1 MAQRSHP
8 AAVASGKFTRRNG
21 RALMTFQGVN
31 FDFAILG
38 PILALVVA
46 GLLVL
51 LVDLVT
57 RSVARGV
64 LYGIGFA
71 GCAAAFAC
79 MIPLYGRSVTTVNGA
94 FATDRFSWGF
104 SAILIGTLAVTLLL
118 SSLRNADDGG
128 SPGSY
133 AALLIFCTIGGLIMA
148 GATTL
153 IGIFLGLEELSLA
166 LYVLAGSGYPRPASE
181 EAALKYVL
189 LGSLASGFL
198 IYGSALLYGS
208 AGSVSIAA
216 LAASAASLT
225 PLFLTGFALLLVGL
239 AFKLALSPFHLWTPD
254 VYEGSPIAITAFMTV
269 AVKAATFA
277 VLARFVYT
285 AFGHDSVALVPLWIL
300 AIASMLVGSF
310 GALRQRNLKRL
321 LAYSSISQAGFM
333 VVALA
338 GVGEYGLSS
347 LLFYLVAYALM
358 NLGAF
363 AVIAMLGDGD
373 EAYADIDAYR
383 ALFYRRPWVAVA
395 FTLFLFSLAGIP
407 GTAGFFGK
415 VLLLEQGFGAGPWG
429 VALGCALIAGSIV
442 SIYAY
447 FKVIWLMFV
456 PQEGEQPVTAGNSP
470 LSWIPI
476 GLGVAGV
483 IALGVIPQLF
493 VSLVSA
499 AP

>member
-1 MAQRSHP
+1 
-8 AAVASGKFTRRNG
+8 
-21 RALMTFQGVN
+21 MTFYGVN
-31 FDFAILG
+31 FDFS
-38 PILALVVA
+38 ILAPITVLVIT
-46 GLLVL
+46 GLIVL
-51 LVDLVT
+51 LVDLIG
-57 RSVARGV
+57 RSIPRVV
-64 LYGIGFA
+64 LYGIGVA
-71 GCAAAFAC
+71 GCIGAFIALA
-79 MIPLYGRSVTTVNGA
+79 PLYGRSATTIGGA

-104 SAILIGTLAVTLLL
+104 SAVLVFTLAVTLLL

-128 SPGSY
+128 SPGTY
-133 AALLIFCTIGGLIMA
+133 ATLLIFCTIGGLIMA
-148 GATTL
+148 GATNL
-153 IGIFLGLEELSLA
+153 IGIFLGLEQLSLA
-166 LYVLAGSGYPRPASE
+166 LYVLAGTGYPRPASE

-208 AGSVSIAA
+208 AGSVSLAA
-216 LAASAASLT
+216 LTAAALSL
-225 PLFLTGFALLLVGL
+225 PLLFVIGFGLLLVGL

-285 AFGHDSVALVPLWIL
+285 VFGHDSAALIPLWLL
-300 AIASMLVGSF
+300 AIFSMLVGSF

-321 LAYSSISQAGFM
+321 LAYSSIAQAGFM

-395 FTLFLFSLAGIP
+395 LTLFLFSLAGIP

-429 VALGCALIAGSIV
+429 IALAIALIVGSIV
-442 SIYAY
+442 SIYVY
-447 FKVIWLMFV
+447 FQVVWLMFV
-456 PQEGEQPVTAGNSP
+456 PQEGEQPVTAGNSW
-470 LSWIPI
+470 LTWIPVA
-476 GLGVAGV
+476 LGVAGV
-483 IALGVIPQLF
+483 VALGVIPQVF
-493 VSLVSA
+493 VSIVSSA
-499 AP
+499 L

>member
-1 MAQRSHP
+1 
-8 AAVASGKFTRRNG
+8 
-21 RALMTFQGVN
+21 MTIQGVN
-31 FDFAILG
+31 FDFGILG
-38 PILALVVA
+38 PISVLVIT
-46 GLLVL
+46 GLVVL
-51 LVDLVT
+51 LVDLVG
-57 RSVARGV
+57 RAVPRVV
-64 LYGIGFA
+64 LYGIGVA
-71 GCAAAFAC
+71 GCAGAFIALA
-79 MIPLYGRSVTTVNGA
+79 PLYGRSATTVNGA

-104 SAILIGTLAVTLLL
+104 SAVLIFTLAVTLLL
-118 SSLRNADDGG
+118 SSLRNADDGN
-128 SPGSY
+128 SPASY

-153 IGIFLGLEELSLA
+153 IGIFLGIEELSLA
-166 LYVLAGSGYPRPASE
+166 LYVLAGTGYPRPASE

-208 AGSVSIAA
+208 AGSVSLSA
-216 LAASAASLT
+216 LSAAASSL
-225 PLFLTGFALLLVGL
+225 PLLFVIGFGLLLVGL

-254 VYEGSPIAITAFMTV
+254 VYEGSPIAITAYMTV

-285 AFGHDSVALVPLWIL
+285 VFGHDSVALVPLWLL
-300 AIASMLVGSF
+300 AIFSMLVGSF

-321 LAYSSISQAGFM
+321 LAYSSIAQAGFM
-333 VVALA
+333 VVALS

-395 FTLFLFSLAGIP
+395 LTLFLFSLAGIP
-407 GTAGFFGK
+407 GTAGFYGK
-415 VLLLEQGFGAGPWG
+415 VLLLEQGFAGGPWG
-429 VALGCALIAGSIV
+429 IALALALIAGSIV
-442 SIYAY
+442 SIYVY
-447 FKVIWLMFV
+447 FQVVWAMFV
-456 PQEGEQPVTAGNSP
+456 PQEGEQPVTAGNSWLTWVP
-470 LSWIPI
+470 VAV
-476 GLGVAGV
+476 GVAGV
-483 IALGVIPQLF
+483 IALGVIPQVF
-493 VSLVSA
+493 VSIVSSA
-499 AP
+499 M

>member
-1 MAQRSHP
+1 M
-8 AAVASGKFTRRNG
+8 
-21 RALMTFQGVN
+21 N
-31 FDFAILG
+31 FDFGILG
-38 PILALVVA
+38 PISVLVIT
-46 GLLVL
+46 GLVVL
-51 LVDLVT
+51 LVDLVG
-57 RSVARGV
+57 RAVPRVV
-64 LYGIGFA
+64 LYGIGVA
-71 GCAAAFAC
+71 GCAGAFIALA
-79 MIPLYGRSVTTVNGA
+79 PLYGRSATTVNGA

-104 SAILIGTLAVTLLL
+104 SAVLIFTLAVTLLL
-118 SSLRNADDGG
+118 SSLRNADDGN
-128 SPGSY
+128 SPASY

-153 IGIFLGLEELSLA
+153 IGIFLGIEELSLA
-166 LYVLAGSGYPRPASE
+166 LYVLAGTGYPRPASE

-208 AGSVSIAA
+208 AGSVSLSA
-216 LAASAASLT
+216 LSAAASSL
-225 PLFLTGFALLLVGL
+225 PLLFVIGFGLLLVGL

-254 VYEGSPIAITAFMTV
+254 VYEGSPIAITAYMTV

-285 AFGHDSVALVPLWIL
+285 VFGHDSVALVPLWLL
-300 AIASMLVGSF
+300 AIFSMLVGSF

-321 LAYSSISQAGFM
+321 LAYSSIAQAGFM
-333 VVALA
+333 VVALS

-395 FTLFLFSLAGIP
+395 LTLFLFSLAGIP
-407 GTAGFFGK
+407 GTAGFYGK
-415 VLLLEQGFGAGPWG
+415 VLLLEQGFAGGPWG
-429 VALGCALIAGSIV
+429 IALALALIAGSIV
-442 SIYAY
+442 SIYVY
-447 FKVIWLMFV
+447 FQVVWAMFV
-456 PQEGEQPVTAGNSP
+456 PQEGEQPVTAGNSWLTWVP
-470 LSWIPI
+470 VAV
-476 GLGVAGV
+476 GVAGV
-483 IALGVIPQLF
+483 VALGVIPQVF
-493 VSLVSA
+493 VSIVSSSM
-499 AP
+499 